1 MRWLDAIRDWFQ
13 TEDSEERP
21 YASISRFGTAE
32 VLECRLVLGALD
44 AAPSSFAPAATPA
57 AVVDQSTQTQVSPE
71 DSVTPTSFDSTS
83 NRSSQPPSAPAGAA
97 PSDTSSTFSDSQ
109 VNAAGDPTI
118 STVLNST
125 ATDGTTS
132 SPDSSNDLPSTG
144 PQPLDA
150 TTPPPTD
157 DVLATQSS
165 PLTAPGTT
173 DSKTP
178 NDLPFLNTPGG
189 SSNPLAAMD
198 GALTAVN
205 RNIFLTKDQIAAA
218 ETGGAIVPV
227 WFGADATPATIHY
240 DFRDANGIANTI
252 TTQQIADTEQVLNA
266 WSQASGGRITFVRD
280 TQADTS
286 QIVNIGVGDL
296 TSLNLSSSSGQV
308 LGVSDHRLTT
318 VEGEPTSVGTVW
330 LNGAMT
336 WTDASTDHPTTGSID
351 FNTVVAHEFGHM
363 LGMDDSTEAGIM
375 NALYSGPQDLGGMN
389 AAFATPRFYT
399 AAAENA
405 DGSIT
410 DQLVFPQLS
419 STEVSTLLSR
429 AAAALPVND
438 AIIAIVDRNGTIL
451 GVRIEQGVLNTIV
464 DPATLAFAVDG
475 AVSEART
482 AAFFANDAAPLT
494 SRSVEALSQSTILQR
509 EVEANPNSS
518 VATIQGPGFVAPIG
532 VGGHFPGGIEHT
544 APVDLFNIEASNRDS
559 TVVPGV
565 DRFNI
570 AQIAANQP
578 LVTPVSYGTAAGIP
592 GDSQNRGIG
601 TLPGGIPIYR
611 DTNGDG
617 FGDKLIGGIGVFFP
631 GPDGYATHEQGFV
644 PGIGQTTTQRMNT
657 TQELQ
662 AEFMA
667 VAALGGSKQASMGC
681 YSGTTV
687 GAFGGINPVDGIDL
701 PFGNLTLNG
710 IQVPVIGTIPG
721 GLGLKNLIDQFKS
734 VLGTGTD
741 AAPNQILAANGA
753 DVPEGWLV
761 APHTSVNSALT
772 VADMNQIIDAGIAAA
787 DKVRATLRLG
797 PDHITGATGVRMT
810 FCITD
815 SEGSILAMYRM
826 PDSTV
831 FSADVAVAKAR
842 NVSYF
847 DDPSQLQLHPIDQV
861 QIQQG
866 LAPTIAPGTSFTN
879 RTFRFLA
886 EPRFPAGVDGSAPP
900 QFSILND
907 PGINIETGEN
917 LATPTAASAFTS
929 VMGHDVF
936 NVGTNFHDT
945 PSADQNGIIFFPG
958 STALYKNG
966 AIVGG
971 LGVSGDGVSQ
981 DDVVTY
987 LAAQGYLPNG
997 TTVPTADEV
1006 TVNDVRLP
1014 FIEFNR
1020 NPFG

>member
-21 YASISRFGTAE
+21 YVSISRFGTAE
-32 VLECRLVLGALD
+32 VLECRLVLGSLE
-44 AAPSSFAPAATPA
+44 AAPSSFAPASTPA
-57 AVVDQSTQTQVSPE
+57 SMVDPSAQTQNSPE
-71 DSVTPTSFDSTS
+71 DSATPASFESASDQ
-83 NRSSQPPSAPAGAA
+83 SSHPSSDPPGAA
-97 PSDTSSTFSDSQ
+97 PSDTSSSFSDDQ
-109 VNAAGDPTI
+109 ADAAGDPTI

-125 ATDGTTS
+125 ATDGSTS
-132 SPDSSNDLPSTG
+132 SPDPSNDLPSTR
-144 PQPLDA
+144 PQPFDA
-150 TTPPPTD
+150 TMPPPTV

-165 PLTAPGTT
+165 PLTAPSTT
-173 DSKTP
+173 DSKAP
-178 NDLPFLNTPGG
+178 NDLPFLNTAG

-218 ETGGAIVPV
+218 ETGGAIIPV

-240 DFRDANGIANTI
+240 DFRDANGITNTI
-252 TTQQIADTEQVLNA
+252 TSQQIADTEQVLNA
-266 WSQASGGRITFVRD
+266 WSQASGGRITFVHD
-280 TQADTS
+280 TQADAS
-286 QIVNIGVGDL
+286 QIVNIGIGDL

-308 LGVSDHRLTT
+308 LGVSNHRLTS
-318 VEGEPTSVGTVW
+318 VDGEPTSVGTVW

-336 WTDASTDHPTTGSID
+336 WADASMDHPTTGSID
-351 FNTVVAHEFGHM
+351 FNTVVAHEFGHV

-375 NALYSGPQDLGGMN
+375 NALYSGPQHLDGMT
-389 AAFATPRFYT
+389 AAFASPQFYT

-419 STEVSTLLSR
+419 SAEVSTLLSR

-451 GVRIEQGVLNTIV
+451 GVRAEQGVLSTIV
-464 DPATLAFAVDG
+464 DPATLAFAIDG

-482 AAFFANDAAPLT
+482 AAFFANDVTPVT
-494 SRSVEALSQSTILQR
+494 SRTVEALSQSTILQR

-532 VGGHFPGGIEHT
+532 IGGHFPAGIEHT

-617 FGDKLIGGIGVFFP
+617 IGDKLIGGIGVFFP
-631 GPDGYATHEQGFV
+631 GPDGYATHEQGFI

-662 AEFMA
+662 AEFIA
-667 VAALGGSKQASMGC
+667 LAALGGSIQAGMGC

-687 GAFGGINPVDGIDL
+687 GALGGINPVAGIDL

-710 IQVPVIGTIPG
+710 IQLPVIGTIPG
-721 GLGLKNLIDQFKS
+721 GLGVKNLIDQFQA
-734 VLGTGTD
+734 VAGTGTD

-753 DVPEGWLV
+753 DVPEGWIV
-761 APHTSVNSALT
+761 APHTSVNSALS
-772 VADMNQIIDAGIAAA
+772 VADMNQIISAGIAAS
-787 DKVRATLRLG
+787 DQVRSTLRLG

-847 DDPSQLQLHPIDQV
+847 DDPSQLQPIDQV

-866 LAPTIAPGTSFTN
+866 SAPTIAPGTSFTN

-966 AIVGG
+966 VIVGG

-987 LAAQGYLPNG
+987 LAAQGFLPNG

-1014 FIEFNR
+1014 YIQFNR